1 MSRDSSCTARNISY
15 VFRVL
20 LGWALYPSSSLFHPP
35 SLSLLPAPYSPL
47 LFCPLMSDV
56 ISSQPGMAASSG
68 SNLVLTPTQF
78 LHPRTLALTPCQ
90 KSAELQIKIWPICL
104 SSWFYLSFSSSFFS
118 RFLYQTAKFR
128 LTPELS
134 NFNFWCI
141 STSHS
146 LRHCLS
152 TAGRWKW

>member
-35 SLSLLPAPYSPL
+35 SLSPSRSLFSTPL
-47 LFCPLMSDV
+47 LSSDV
-56 ISSQPGMAASSG
+56 WCHFLPTWHGSFIRKQSSSHSYTIP
-68 SNLVLTPTQF
+68 PPP
-78 LHPRTLALTPCQ
+78 HPRPHSLPEKCWVTDQNLANLP
-90 KSAELQIKIWPICL
+90 LLLI
-104 SSWFYLSFSSSFFS
+104 LSFFFFFFFPV
-118 RFLYQTAKFR
+118 FLYQTAKFR